1 MSDVLWSVLYS
12 AMLMA
17 GPGHGSGKACW
28 EQPRQE
34 GDEGQ
39 TEGKQQGSL
48 GCAQEAGDARIK

>member
-1 MSDVLWSVLYS
+1 MRLWSVLYS
-12 AMLMA
+12 AVLLSKA
-17 GPGHGSGKACW
+17 CGSGMACV
-28 EQPRQE
+28 EQPRQK